1 MSKKRKLG
9 MGVGVTVVALAVVAY
24 VLFSQRTAPAK
35 LLDPGNG
42 QLVQRGAEVYAS
54 KCASCHGTQLEGQPN
69 WRQRLANGR
78 LPAPPH
84 DESGHTHH
92 HPDELLVRLTK
103 RGPAALAGN
112 SYESDM
118 PAYAGILSDAD
129 IRAVLSYIKSTWPPE
144 VQRRHDALN
153 EQARSR

>member
-54 KCASCHGTQLEGQPN
+54 QCASCHGTELEGQPS
-69 WRQRLANGR
+69 WRQRRANGR
-78 LPAPPH
+78 LR
-84 DESGHTHH
+84 S
-92 HPDELLVRLTK
+92 
-103 RGPAALAGN
+103 N
-112 SYESDM
+112 
-118 PAYAGILSDAD
+118 
-129 IRAVLSYIKSTWPPE
+129 KS
-144 VQRRHDALN
+144 A
-153 EQARSR
+153 